1 MKRNGIY
8 VEDNFAEA
16 FPMKAVRLIVTAD
29 SMRWAKE
36 AAISMTGF
44 ATSVIA
50 CGVEA
55 GIECELD
62 KDETPDGRVGV
73 SILVFSMSS
82 TELGKQ
88 LVKRVGQCIMTSP
101 TSALYDGFLR
111 GDKIHPIGKSLRY
124 FGDGFQSSKMVGERR
139 LWRIPVM
146 EGEFICC
153 DDVFEK
159 KAIGG
164 GNFLILAKNRPSA
177 LKAAEVAVDAMRN
190 CVGAVLPFPGG
201 VVRSGSKVGSR
212 YDFLPASTNDAYCP
226 TLRGIT
232 KTALSEKVG
241 SVLEIV
247 INGIEEH
254 NITDSMKRGIEAILE
269 LGEMQGIIAI
279 DAGNYG
285 GKLGP
290 HHFHLRKVLR

>member
-29 SMRWAKE
+29 SMAWVM
-36 AAISMTGF
+36 AAVQSMTGF

-55 GIECELD
+55 GIECPLG

-73 SILVFSMSS
+73 SVLLFSMSS

-88 LVKRVGQCIMTSP
+88 LIRRVGQCVMTSP
-101 TSALYDGFLR
+101 SSALYSVACEGE
-111 GDKIHPIGKSLRY
+111 KIHPIGKALRY
-124 FGDGFQSSKMVGERR
+124 FGDGHQIAKVVNGERI
-139 LWRIPVM
+139 WRIPVM
-146 EGEFICC
+146 EGEFICA
-153 DDVFEK
+153 DSATEM

-164 GNFLILAKNRPSA
+164 GNFLILAKSRAAA
-177 LKAAEVAVDAMRN
+177 LLGAETAVRAMKD
-190 CVGAVLPFPGG
+190 CVCTILPFPGG

-212 YDFLPASTNDAYCP
+212 YDFLPASTNEAYCP
-226 TLRGIT
+226 TLRGHV
-232 KTALSEKVG
+232 KTALPDEVK

-247 INGIEEH
+247 INGIDEQSI
-254 NITDSMKRGIEAILE
+254 NDAMRSGIEAILE
-269 LGEMQGIIAI
+269 LGYMKGIVSI

-290 HHFHLRKVLR
+290 YHFHLRKILK